1 MASWF
6 WGVKIFLVHYL
17 VEMNYN
23 LDYNPHYIGAQE
35 CHDYDSYH
43 SDDYYRHHDENLL
56 KITQK
61 KTSESKH

>member
-1 MASWF
+1 MVKMIKFLCHQKIFHTWVASWF

-23 LDYNPHYIGAQE
+23 LDYNPHYIGARE

-43 SDDYYRHHDENLL
+43 SDD
-56 KITQK
+56 
-61 KTSESKH
+61 